1 MPVREERHLKS
12 KFFKDTQG
20 LESAFEVCSPDKV
33 SVCIRLSRRAYD
45 LALDESARLGL
56 TSGEYIESLLLRQER
71 EPVRLM

>member
-1 MPVREERHLKS
+1 MKS

-45 LALDESARLGL
+45 LALDESSRLGL
-56 TSGEYIESLLLRQER
+56 TSGEYIDRLLLRQER
-71 EPVRLM
+71 PPTRLM